1 MIRRVLRRQSPYR
14 QQLRPGIST
23 KASRMFSLGA
33 GKTRLVLRLP
43 RLVEYKSSL
52 PVHQT
57 VPRLRKQR
65 VAMLLLDRLRQLLA
79 NSRTQTLRPNAIMP
93 HPPLPLT
100 RTAMPLLLF
109 HRLLQ
114 RTKTTRSWLIPAMVS
129 TRTVAVAA

>member
-1 MIRRVLRRQSPYR
+1 
-14 QQLRPGIST
+14 
-23 KASRMFSLGA
+23 MFSLGP

-93 HPPLPLT
+93 QLPPPLT
-100 RTAMPLLLF
+100 RTAMPPLLF
-109 HRLLQ
+109 RRLPQ
-114 RTKTTRSWLIPAMVS
+114 RTKTTHSWLIPAMVS